1 MPILYLNGKRLRS
14 AILAGAQRVLEYQ
27 EQLNQINVFPVPD
40 GDTGTNMAVTMKFAA
55 EGVLNQPSNQMA
67 SVCASL
73 RESVLNGARGN
84 SGAILAQFFQA
95 LAGHLAKGTKITA
108 RFLSEGIQVAVSKA
122 TKAISDPKEGT
133 ILTVMNRWAEY
144 WSKAVHHHQCLAR
157 LLADSLDEAKQALT
171 RTKEQMPILAER
183 NVVDAGA
190 QGFVAILEGI
200 HHFTE
205 TGRVTWQSLEDRAI
219 PDAMETPDLLNIP
232 ITFGYCTEA
241 GIRGNNLDPNTIRNL
256 LMEMGDSLIVAG
268 EGDFIKVH
276 IHTDEPQTVFS
287 RLGQFGT
294 LERTKAEDMKA
305 QYAQRL
311 TETQN
316 AQIALIVD
324 SSCDLPTEMLLKS
337 QVRVVPVQVTIDQVS
352 YLDRVEIT
360 PEMVYRMMAEGKQPQ
375 TSQPAP
381 GAFLNA
387 IRQAAQHHEKILV
400 LTLSG
405 ALSGTF
411 QAARTAAGEFPGRIE
426 VFDTQSAAG
435 GMGLIV
441 QTAIKSIEAGD
452 EMESVLA
459 NLDRA
464 RECCHLLVSLD
475 TIDYAKKSGRIP
487 WYKAGLAK
495 FLGVVPILSVE
506 NGKIEPCAV
515 AKKGQANL
523 KKLVQIAHIRAK
535 GGEPLRMIIS
545 HAQAPE
551 KAQWVADQLQH
562 LCAEPIAILA
572 VSPTVGV
579 HVGPGTV
586 AVALTRNNP

>member
-1 MPILYLNGKRLRS
+1 MPILYLNGRRLRS

-55 EGVLNQPSNQMA
+55 EGVLNQPSNRMA

-108 RFLSEGIQVAVSKA
+108 QILSEGIQVAVSKA
-122 TKAISDPKEGT
+122 TKAISEPKEGT
-133 ILTVMNRWAEY
+133 ILTVMRRWADY
-144 WSKAVHHHQCLAR
+144 WNNAVKQHQCLAR
-157 LLADSLDEAKQALT
+157 LLAGSLDEAKQALN

-205 TGRVTWQSLEDRAI
+205 TGRVTWQSIEERAL
-219 PDAMETPDLLNIP
+219 PDSLETPNLLDIP
-232 ITFGYCTEA
+232 ITFSFCTEA
-241 GIRGNNLDPNTIRNL
+241 GIRGSNLDPNTIRNL
-256 LMEMGDSLIVAG
+256 LVGMGDSLIVAG

-276 IHTDEPQTVFS
+276 IHTDEPQTVFAQLS
-287 RLGQFGT
+287 QFGN

-311 TETQN
+311 SEAQSG
-316 AQIALIVD
+316 QIALVVD
-324 SSCDLPTEMLLKS
+324 SSCDLPTELLLKH
-337 QVRVVPVQVTIDQVS
+337 QVRVVPVQVTVDQVS
-352 YLDRVEIT
+352 YLDRIEIT
-360 PEMVYRMMAEGKQPQ
+360 PEMVYRMMAEGKQPK

-387 IRQAAQHHEKILV
+387 IRQAAQHHEKVLV
-400 LTLSG
+400 MTLSG
-405 ALSGTF
+405 ALSGTY
-411 QAARTAAGEFPGRIE
+411 QAACAAAEEFPDRIE
-426 VFDTQSAAG
+426 VFDSHSAAG
-435 GMGLIV
+435 GLGILV
-441 QTAIKSIEAGD
+441 QVAIQAL
-452 EMESVLA
+452 ESGADLDTVLTKLNQARA
-459 NLDRA
+459 N
-464 RECCHLLVSLD
+464 CHLLVSLK
-475 TIDYAKKSGRIP
+475 TIDYAKKSGRIA

-495 FLGVVPILSVE
+495 FLGLVPILSVE
-506 NGKIEPCAV
+506 KGLIVPSAV
-515 AKKGQANL
+515 ARKGPANL
-523 KKLVQIAHIRAK
+523 AKLVQIARSRMQGNIVNH
-535 GGEPLRMIIS
+535 MIIS

-551 KAQWVADQLQH
+551 QAQWVADQLQDQ
-562 LCAEPIAILA
+562 CSEPISILA

-586 AVALTRNNP
+586 ALAFLSEAQ